1 MSAEPKK
8 QKKKG
13 EDAKL
18 EMTPMIDV
26 VFQLLIFFIVTINI
40 ADTKDENIQ
49 LEFGYHGQEVKTSEQ
64 SDTSAVTIDVAM
76 PRAGFPEG
84 RISVGN
90 ITIHKENLRTIVRS
104 GRARFGDGFQVW
116 VRGDWRAT
124 HGLVRKVMD
133 LCAEEGIGRV
143 TFIAISEAVSKSMVS
158 VAVTMVP
165 MRNAFL
171 TTSATVAFRR
181 SASSL
186 TVISSGIC
194 TVMGFCLRSMAILFR
209 RSASVS
215 RLPCFLPRCFWVRLE
230 NFCFLVVWSRSV
242 LRDLE
247 VPLARSS
254 YLEL

>member
-1 MSAEPKK
+1 MSKK
-8 QKKKG
+8 RDNEG
-13 EDAKL
+13 CDL
-18 EMTPMIDV
+18 NMTPMIDV
-26 VFQLLIFFIVTINI
+26 VFQLIIFFIVTINI

-143 TFIAISEAVSKSMVS
+143 TFLAVQGDPGVRTEGQK
-158 VAVTMVP
+158 
-165 MRNAFL
+165 AFL
-171 TTSATVAFRR
+171 TNPKMTINQFKRSHPGKQDFRSRPAFERYR
-181 SASSL
+181 
-186 TVISSGIC
+186 
-194 TVMGFCLRSMAILFR
+194 
-209 RSASVS
+209 
-215 RLPCFLPRCFWVRLE
+215 
-230 NFCFLVVWSRSV
+230 
-242 LRDLE
+242 
-247 VPLARSS
+247 ARSHAIN
-254 YLEL
+254 